1 MKLKKTLY
9 FNMKKI
15 NKFIKSEFCQNTS
28 FVLGMIFFIMTFC
41 VNTWLLIPAYTLFII
56 SFYGVMNERV
66 KPKETQVEE
75 QKEEKAPSQWMGY
88 KNGNKYTLVL
98 FFDEKCEKYR
108 IAEMY
113 SLKIFNHQFDTKV
126 DGLNYIYSNYEN
138 VVGLVVYNCY

>member
-1 MKLKKTLY
+1 ME
-9 FNMKKI
+9 KI
-15 NKFIKSEFCQNTS
+15 NKFFKSEICQDST
-28 FVLGMIFFIMTFC
+28 FVLGMILFILMFF
-41 VNTWLLIPAYTLFII
+41 VSPWLLIPAYILFMI
-56 SFYGVMNERV
+56 SCYGVLNERV
-66 KPKETQVEE
+66 KSKEKQMEK
-75 QKEEKAPSQWMGY
+75 QKEEKTPTEWTAY
-88 KNGNKYTLVL
+88 KDGKKYILDI